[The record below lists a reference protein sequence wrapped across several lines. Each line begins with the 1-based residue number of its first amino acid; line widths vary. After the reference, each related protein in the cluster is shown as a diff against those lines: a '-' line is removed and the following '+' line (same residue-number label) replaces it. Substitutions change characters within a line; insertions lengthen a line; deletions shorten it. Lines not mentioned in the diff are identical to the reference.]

1 MQGISGNSGMTM
13 RNRLTA
19 ALVLV
24 ASLAAPLPLSAQ
36 PPATPPAGVP
46 VSLTTIIHLALTNS
60 TSVRIAATDLDKA
73 SAQYAETRQAYI
85 PNLILG
91 SSVGPPAYGFPVGQ
105 PSIFSVSSN
114 SLVLSFSQPE
124 YIRAAHAGVLAAQS
138 SLKDAREQVILDA
151 ASNYIEMETVA
162 RDLAAADEQLSRA
175 GRLVEIEQQRVEAG
189 VDPTSELL
197 QARLTAAEVKL
208 KRMHLITRQG
218 TLRQQLASLTGLP
231 ANVIQADAA
240 SIPEVPAIKA
250 EQRMGSAPAID
261 AAYQSALSHQF
272 QAHGDTIAGVRP
284 QISFG
289 VVYNRDAA
297 FSGYENYYKT
307 FQSNNVSAGIQLSLP
322 LFDPVHFSKR
332 KESNAAALRA
342 KIEAEQ
348 AAHQNEEQIA
358 SLDGTI
364 AELDV
369 MAEVAELHQQIA
381 AEQLK
386 TVAVQLTDG
395 SGSSSSQQLS
405 PRAEQQA
412 HIEERQRYIESVD
425 AGFDLSRARLGLM
438 RALGHM
444 EDWLHTL
451 APDPATPATRPQ

>member
-1 MQGISGNSGMTM
+1 M
-13 RNRLTA
+13 RSLRPALL
-19 ALVLV
+19 ALVGLL
-24 ASLAAPLPLSAQ
+24 ASSVLLPAQTPAPA
-36 PPATPPAGVP
+36 VP

-60 TSVRIAATDLDKA
+60 TSVRIAMTELDKA
-73 SAQYAETRQAYI
+73 SAQYAETRQVYI

-124 YIRAAHAGVLAAQS
+124 YIRAAHSGVLAAQS
-138 SLKDAREQVILDA
+138 SLKDAREEVILQA
-151 ASNYIEMETVA
+151 ASEYIELDTVS
-162 RDLAAADEQLSRA
+162 RDLAATEEQQARA
-175 GRLVEIEQQRVEAG
+175 NRLVEIEKQRVDEG
-189 VDPTSELL
+189 VDPAAELL

-208 KRMHLITRQG
+208 KRMHLLTRQA
-218 TLRQQLASLTGLP
+218 TVRQQLASLTGLP
-231 ANVIQADAA
+231 AQVIQADPA

-250 EQRMGSAPAID
+250 EQHVGTAPAID

-322 LFDPVHFSKR
+322 LYDPVHFSKR

-348 AAHQNEEQIA
+348 AAHQGEEQIA
-358 SLDGTI
+358 NLDGTI

-369 MAEVAELHQQIA
+369 MAEVASLRQQIA
-381 AEQLK
+381 ADQLT
-386 TVAVQLTDG
+386 TVAVQLQDG
-395 SGSSSSQQLS
+395 NGSSSSQQLS

-412 HIEERQRYIESVD
+412 RIEERQRFIEVID
-425 AGFDLSRARLGLM
+425 AGFDLTRARLSLM

-444 EDWLHTL
+444 EDWMKTL
-451 APDPATPATRPQ
+451 SSSPAETPATTTR